1 MLLKSNTVFYKH
13 AAIYLAWGT
22 KLQGEQDELELLLII
37 TAFWE
42 LGITLLLCVL
52 PTWKNICSHVRIK
65 DFKTKKNKK
74 LKKKIKKNLKK
85 EEKISVQSTIVDND
99 NDYVYFTD
107 VITK

>member
-13 AAIYLAWGT
+13 AAIYLVWCT

-37 TAFWE
+37 STFWE

-52 PTWKNICSHVRIK
+52 PT
-65 DFKTKKNKK
+65 
-74 LKKKIKKNLKK
+74 
-85 EEKISVQSTIVDND
+85 EKISVQSTIVDND

-107 VITK
+107 IITK